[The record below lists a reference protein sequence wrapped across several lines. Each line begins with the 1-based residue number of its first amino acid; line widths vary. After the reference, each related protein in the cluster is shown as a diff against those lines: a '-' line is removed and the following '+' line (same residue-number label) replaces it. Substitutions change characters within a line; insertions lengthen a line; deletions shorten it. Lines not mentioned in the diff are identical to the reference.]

1 MFRLFRRVSIVAVTL
16 LTVLALGSCS
26 GVSSTDQ
33 QTTPPQQDSRAPQ
46 ATGSSEAAAPQS
58 PAEASSGSAL
68 SAKLLTGPIAGVV
81 LQEIDRIMLPHDIG
95 TIFGHCGDCEVD
107 PPECLTT
114 GLSYPDVASQT
125 DGDAVAATVMLGSAT
140 SSPGSH
146 REYAQRCPSASG
158 TASSVPFAMNVE
170 LLPEP
175 DIAGVSDIVVTETIW
190 HYEGETSPR
199 KAPWS
204 IVVSGNVGDIN
215 VVVRTHSASDD
226 QGSPSAE
233 VATEIFKAQVEKLN
247 G

>member
-1 MFRLFRRVSIVAVTL
+1 MFSLFRRVSIVAVTL

-26 GVSSTDQ
+26 GCR
-33 QTTPPQQDSRAPQ
+33 PPTSRRHPHSRIP
-46 ATGSSEAAAPQS
+46 GPRRPPDPPKRPHPRR